1 MKKIINN
8 IILVYS
14 CYFVIFIVT
23 LLIEYILQPRCLLW
37 DIITSLV
44 FLLGLIYFIIS
55 LFLLKYLNKSYK
67 IIFPLIVILYHIFI
81 IVVFFIKM
89 IE

>member
-23 LLIEYILQPRCLLW
+23 LLIEYILQPRCFLW
-37 DIITSLV
+37 NIITSLV
-44 FLLGLIYFIIS
+44 FLLGFIYFIIS